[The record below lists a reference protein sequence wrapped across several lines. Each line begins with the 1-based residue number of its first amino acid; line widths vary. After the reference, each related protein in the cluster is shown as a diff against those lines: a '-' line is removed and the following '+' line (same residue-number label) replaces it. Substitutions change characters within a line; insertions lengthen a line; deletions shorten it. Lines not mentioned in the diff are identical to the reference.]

1 MALEIALD
9 PESLSKPISRVAML
23 VVHSNPLAE
32 PGAGDAGGM
41 TVYVSKMAQAL
52 AAQGVQV
59 DLYTRRDGSG
69 PDETQLFPGVRVI
82 QIEAGSTGL
91 SKQEIP
97 AHLPEFTSNL
107 IKASM
112 QLQGASEGQ
121 SPYDLIHSHYW
132 LSGRVASILKARWEV
147 PFVHTFHTLGR
158 VKNRARRVDDALEPE
173 TRLNGE
179 ARVIADA
186 CAIVAST
193 NEERQSLI
201 ELYAA
206 HPERIHLVHPGVDHK
221 LFRPANRALAKRRLG
236 MGDGRLILFAGRLQP
251 LKAADTAVRAAAV
264 LLSRPGLADLRLMV
278 VGGPSGTNGLREL
291 ERLRALAI
299 ELGIES
305 SVEFA
310 PAQPQTK
317 LARYYQAADVCL
329 VPSVTESFGLVALE
343 AQACGLPV
351 VASNVGGLRSIIQE
365 GKTGF
370 LVEPGDSL
378 GFADR
383 AESLLANP
391 GALAKMGAQAAASAA
406 EFSWEGSAA
415 ELYDLYETSTGR
427 HGAAFGGNP

>member
-1 MALEIALD
+1 VALEIALD
-9 PESLSKPISRVAML
+9 HDQDLRLISRVAML

-41 TVYVSKMAQAL
+41 TVYVRQMARAL

-69 PDETQLFPGVRVI
+69 PDQTVLFPGVRVI
-82 QIEAGSTGL
+82 QIEAGSAGL
-91 SKQEIP
+91 SKQEVA

-107 IKASM
+107 VEAATA
-112 QLQGASEGQ
+112 LQGSVPGQ
-121 SPYDLIHSHYW
+121 APYDLIHSHYW
-132 LSGRVASILKARWEV
+132 LSGRVASILRARWGV
-147 PFVHTFHTLGR
+147 PFVHTFHTLGM
-158 VKNRARRVDDALEPE
+158 VKNRARRVGDLPEPD

-201 ELYAA
+201 ELYSA
-206 HPERIHLVHPGVDHK
+206 HPERIHLVHPGVDHT
-221 LFRPANRALAKRRLG
+221 LFRPANRALAKRSLG
-236 MGDGRLILFAGRLQP
+236 VGAGRMILFAGRLQP
-251 LKAADTAVRAAAV
+251 LKAADTAVRAAAE
-264 LLSRPGLADLRLMV
+264 LAGRAGFEDIRLVV
-278 VGGPSGTNGLREL
+278 VGGPSGVNGRLEL
-291 ERLRALAI
+291 ERLKALAI
-299 ELGIES
+299 DLGIQRA
-305 SVEFA
+305 VEFV
-310 PAQPQTK
+310 PAQPQHK

-351 VASNVGGLRSIIQE
+351 IASNVGGLRSIIHQ
-365 GKTGF
+365 GQTGF

-383 AESLLANP
+383 AGALLVDP
-391 GALAKMGAQAAASAA
+391 RSLAKMGARAAASAA
-406 EFSWEGSAA
+406 EFSWERSAT
-415 ELYDLYETSTGR
+415 ELYDLYEVSTR
-427 HGAAFGGNP
+427 LKRCRSLIS